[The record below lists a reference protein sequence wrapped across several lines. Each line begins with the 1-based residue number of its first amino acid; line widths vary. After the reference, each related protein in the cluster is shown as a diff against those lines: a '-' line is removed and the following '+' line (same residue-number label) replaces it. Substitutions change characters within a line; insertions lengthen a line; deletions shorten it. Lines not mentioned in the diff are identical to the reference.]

1 MENNIKK
8 SVTLAYWLVLIV
20 LLLFEHPAA
29 VAITVGSV
37 SYENHVQDDQI
48 DFPETCS
55 DWEEFDGIECVCAST
70 SVGCRDDDEMVCDEQ
85 GIQYRST
92 CFFALQMC
100 QQNISIDDKIVSCG
114 ACNTLRLTGGKKY
127 PKGITLAKFLRQG
140 PDAGLST
147 RYKSI
152 NDNETEIFFVPA
164 LNAWAIGKSSTNGIF
179 ISMVQPTNASF
190 PGDGI
195 PGMLIPNK
203 NGTDITWEFDESF
216 HLECVEDQVPGVR
229 VKRFIFTL
237 IFAAIFIVTTAVTT
251 TLKIVQATR
260 GCLYYPSVCKMRDEI
275 KDLLLPSLKRD
286 KERFLSSYGEPK
298 EFEAVVVKIH
308 NQIQTIQ
315 EKIIEIPDLHT
326 TLNISLSSLV
336 QTYSSMRHDYLRIT
350 YWLSDYDEW
359 LSGVLEAAI
368 QDTTMLPLNI
378 LMTLPSLVAASA
390 SSMALAMSGIGA
402 VVSFAFGIV
411 DIVSS
416 VLQEKKVRDQLQHNK
431 NVLNKARVKLDR
443 AFSVMKT
450 FQTNFCKFVV
460 KYFEEISKKGR
471 QYEST
476 FDSLY
481 IFISRIYGH
490 VNNRCDN
497 PAILAYSNLTTL
509 KNLQKLYLQPIV
521 KKLSRNFDSLKVII
535 LEVKE
540 AKAFL
545 DVINM
550 KVKEQRRRPGSIF
563 RFIKNNKPRKT
574 KEMFGNLFEFLKF
587 ISKSVIPTNKCY
599 WGQNLDHIRSG
610 LTTGRTYTNVP
621 VCKSNEISYMINVI
635 NTAVHNQDTIC
646 KIHRQVQG
654 SVFRNKFQTV
664 RFIADN
670 VLPTQHCYWGYDLD
684 DIRAT
689 PNSTEVSN
697 ANVDSGLLSILHNLE
712 SVGQIDLARN
722 VMEGMF
728 SIHSTKWQNF
738 LLCHVWKNQA
748 AMSNLHCSSFI
759 ASPGCIPTV
768 SSFHSC

>member
-1 MENNIKK
+1 MENNIRK
-8 SVTLAYWLVLIV
+8 SVKLAYWLVLIV

-29 VAITVGSV
+29 VALTVGSV
-37 SYENHVQDDQI
+37 SYENHGEDDDQI

-70 SVGCRDDDEMVCDEQ
+70 SVGCRDDCGMVCDEQ
-85 GIQYRST
+85 GIQYRSS

-164 LNAWAIGKSSTNGIF
+164 LNAWAIGKPSTNGTF

-216 HLECVEDQVPGVR
+216 RLECVEGQVPGVR

-416 VLQEKKVRDQLQHNK
+416 VLQEKK
-431 NVLNKARVKLDR
+431 
-443 AFSVMKT
+443 
-450 FQTNFCKFVV
+450 
-460 KYFEEISKKGR
+460 I
-471 QYEST
+471 
-476 FDSLY
+476 
-481 IFISRIYGH
+481 
-490 VNNRCDN
+490 
-497 PAILAYSNLTTL
+497 
-509 KNLQKLYLQPIV
+509 
-521 KKLSRNFDSLKVII
+521 II

-768 SSFHSC
+768 SSFQSC